1 MITSKIILLQFNQSI
16 KHRLFNL
23 LTSLLWAPGLLHLQ
37 IHHSFLVK
45 TILKVFVSTYG
56 NFAVT
61 TIQATTCGVSN
72 SKEGICS
79 LKKKK
84 RKLNGLPTEGG
95 GANNVTFHKGTIRQH
110 FHLPGEQML
119 CIQEVLL
126 ALMTICSR

>member
-1 MITSKIILLQFNQSI
+1 MSTSKIILLQFNQSI
-16 KHRLFNL
+16 KHRFFNL
-23 LTSLLWAPGLLHLQ
+23 LTRLLWAPGSLHLQ
-37 IHHSFLVK
+37 ICYSFLVK

-56 NFAVT
+56 NHAVT
-61 TIQATTCGVSN
+61 TIPATTCRVRN
-72 SKEGICS
+72 LKEGICQ
-79 LKKKK
+79 LKRKR

-95 GANNVTFHKGTIRQH
+95 RANNVPFHKGTITQH